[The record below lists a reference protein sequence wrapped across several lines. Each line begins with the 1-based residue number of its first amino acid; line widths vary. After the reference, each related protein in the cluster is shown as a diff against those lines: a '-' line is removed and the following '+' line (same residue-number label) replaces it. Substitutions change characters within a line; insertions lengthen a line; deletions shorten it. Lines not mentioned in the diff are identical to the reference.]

1 MASVSTLG
9 YALLSLLTRGPA
21 TGYDL
26 TRRLREPIGYFWMAQ
41 HSQIYPE
48 LARLARSGF
57 VAVHE
62 GEGPGP
68 RAKKT
73 YTLTESGRAVLA
85 KWLPE
90 PPVFQTRSE
99 MVLKAYA
106 ANSADPA
113 RMAEMYQAIADDA
126 AELLEDWR
134 LELKTMA
141 EQGCNH
147 PSHPQF
153 GNYAVLKMGL
163 ESQRVTHGWATWLA
177 AELREVV
184 SEHDGAD

>member
-1 MASVSTLG
+1 MACVSTLG
-9 YALLSLLTRGPA
+9 YALLCLLTRGPA

-26 TRRLREPIGYFWMAQ
+26 TRRMREPIGHFWVAQ

-48 LARLARSGF
+48 LARLAEAGHVEVR
-57 VAVHE
+57 E

-73 YTLTESGRAVLA
+73 YTITEGGRAALA
-85 KWLPE
+85 EWLPE
-90 PPVFQTRSE
+90 PPAFQPRSE

-113 RMAEMYQAIADDA
+113 RMAGMYQAIADA
-126 AELLEDWR
+126 ADERLQLWRGELE
-134 LELKTMA
+134 MMV
-141 EQGCNH
+141 EQGYSR
-147 PSHPQF
+147 PSHPKF
-153 GNYAVLKMGL
+153 GNYAVLRMGL
-163 ESQRVTHGWATWLA
+163 ESQRVTYDWATWLA
-177 AELREVV
+177 AQLREVV